1 MSGDDEK
8 LDREIDR
15 DEFKTNVLRLA
26 HDIYLRGLHLGQEGL
41 TPRVSPTVAVEAAAV
56 LVMAASDD
64 ASLAKTTARIASRH
78 GYRDPL
84 ADT

>member
-8 LDREIDR
+8 LDRDIER
-15 DEFKTNVLRLA
+15 DEFKANVVRLA
-26 HDIYLRGLHLGQEGL
+26 HDIYLRGLHFGQEGL

-64 ASLAKTTARIASRH
+64 GSLARTTARIASRH